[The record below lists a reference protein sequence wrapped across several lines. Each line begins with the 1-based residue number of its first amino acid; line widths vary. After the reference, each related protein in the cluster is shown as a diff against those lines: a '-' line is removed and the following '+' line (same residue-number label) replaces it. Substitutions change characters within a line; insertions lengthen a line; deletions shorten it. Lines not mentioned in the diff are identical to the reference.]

1 MLHAT
6 FLSISSICWSGKLL
20 HEFAPFATHCGMT
33 SQEWNSTK
41 AENEEFWKAP
51 RFALCSLATVNHETT
66 QSTLKVLKE
75 GETWTWQCAIWAM
88 KTVKN
93 YDLKRRCRCGI
104 LRFFWGYSAET
115 SRTLRGAWSL
125 TLVTIARNSCFLFGD
140 IETSD
145 FWVRC
150 RNTDVGNLG
159 FGRIWMCLGCL
170 PRAFDKKSTSF
181 VCFVADESTLRQY
194 RSKLSRGSSKSRQV
208 SYLSLPR
215 LQETSIAMRFRCT
228 FASCV
233 AWRCLTLTKRDFIVL
248 AVLVSPC
255 VGFAVTGN
263 TAGAKQVLRGH
274 LGGGSKAL
282 SHRKASGPRIRISKK
297 FHVAMLISWFLI

>member
-150 RNTDVGNLG
+150 RRHGCRKPWFWTDLDVS
-159 FGRIWMCLGCL
+159 WMS
-170 PRAFDKKSTSF
+170 STGLWQEVHVF
-181 VCFVADESTLRQY
+181 RVF
-194 RSKLSRGSSKSRQV
+194 RGWWIHAEAIPVQ
-208 SYLSLPR
+208 
-215 LQETSIAMRFRCT
+215 T
-228 FASCV
+228 
-233 AWRCLTLTKRDFIVL
+233 
-248 AVLVSPC
+248 
-255 VGFAVTGN
+255 
-263 TAGAKQVLRGH
+263 
-274 LGGGSKAL
+274 
-282 SHRKASGPRIRISKK
+282 
-297 FHVAMLISWFLI
+297 